1 MVAVDR
7 IDWKLDLAAELGATH
22 IVNSAEAD
30 VVDAVRNLTG
40 GGVHHAFEA
49 VGLKETTEQAFAM
62 LRHGGQATVIGMIP
76 VGTKIE
82 LPGDEFIW
90 EKTITGSNMG
100 SNQFRTDIPR
110 YIDMYLDGRL
120 NLDAMVSNT
129 IHLEEINDGF
139 EAMKDGNVA
148 RTLISFS

>member
-1 MVAVDR
+1 
-7 IDWKLDLAAELGATH
+7 
-22 IVNSAEAD
+22 
-30 VVDAVRNLTG
+30 
-40 GGVHHAFEA
+40 
-49 VGLKETTEQAFAM
+49 
-62 LRHGGQATVIGMIP
+62 
-76 VGTKIE
+76 
-82 LPGDEFIW
+82 
-90 EKTITGSNMG
+90 MG